1 MRVMVI
7 VKGNEESESGA
18 MPTEEMLREMGNFN
32 DELVKAGVML
42 AAEGLLPS
50 AKGVRVSWTPEGEV
64 TRTDGPIAE
73 AKELVGGY
81 WNWQVQSMDEAV
93 EWLKRSPFRA
103 PAELELRQ
111 VAEAD
116 DLGDAFTPE
125 QREQE
130 KRQRAAIAA
139 RQG

>member
-7 VKGNEESESGA
+7 VKGDEQSEA
-18 MPTEEMLREMGNFN
+18 ALPTEEVLSEMGNFN
-32 DELVKAGVML
+32 DQLVKAGVML

-50 AKGVRVSWTPEGEV
+50 AKGARVSWTLDGKLQ
-64 TRTDGPIAE
+64 RTDGPFAE

-81 WNWQVQSMDEAV
+81 WIWQVQSMDEAV

-116 DLGDAFTPE
+116 DFGDAFTSE
-125 QREQE
+125 QREQQQ
-130 KRQRAAIAA
+130 RQRAAIAA

>member
-7 VKGNEESESGA
+7 VKGNEQSEA
-18 MPTEEMLREMGNFN
+18 ALPTEEVLREMGNFN
-32 DELVKAGVML
+32 DQLVKAGVML

-50 AKGVRVSWTPEGEV
+50 PKGVRVSWTPEGEL
-64 TRTDGPIAE
+64 TRTDGPFAE

-81 WNWQVQSMDEAV
+81 WIWQVQSMDEAV

-116 DLGDAFTPE
+116 DFGDAFTPE
-125 QREQE
+125 LRAQE
-130 KRQRAAIAA
+130 ERQRAAIAA

>member
-1 MRVMVI
+1 MRVIVI
-7 VKGNEESESGA
+7 VKGNPESEAGGS
-18 MPTEEMLREMGNFN
+18 PTEEILREMGNFN

-42 AAEGLLPS
+42 AAEGLMPS
-50 AKGVRVSWTPEGEV
+50 SHGVRVSWTPEGKL
-64 TRTDGPIAE
+64 TRTDGPFAE
-73 AKELVGGY
+73 AKELVAGY
-81 WNWQVQSMDEAV
+81 WIWQVQSMDEAL
-93 EWLKRSPFRA
+93 EWVKRSPFQA
-103 PAELELRQ
+103 PAELELRP

-116 DLGDAFTPE
+116 DFGDAFTPE